1 MSPGVI
7 ESSRTRA
14 DHDAFGRRAQA
25 MKNSL
30 TSSVCAVYSIEPTRI
45 SDITATS
52 APAIASA
59 MIDSRVLQ
67 EALRPQCQPVWC

>member
-1 MSPGVI
+1 
-7 ESSRTRA
+7 
-14 DHDAFGRRAQA
+14 

-67 EALRPQCQPVWC
+67 EALTASVSAGLVLKVRRCVLSEKNSPAA